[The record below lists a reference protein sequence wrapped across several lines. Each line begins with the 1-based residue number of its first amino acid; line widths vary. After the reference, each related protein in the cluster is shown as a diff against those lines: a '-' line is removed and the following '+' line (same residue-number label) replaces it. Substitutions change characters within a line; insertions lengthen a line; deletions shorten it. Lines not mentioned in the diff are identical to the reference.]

1 MSNLIARIGMI
12 LCLLYS
18 IQGAVAQGVNFFD
31 TDPAVFIQEFSSE
44 LNQAK
49 HPLAGSAATGLQ
61 TIWDSGQLSE
71 EEKTEVITQVN
82 IMISKRFHT
91 APDLVNY
98 AMILSWLK
106 QGDQFVK
113 IPLQDFLQTT
123 RSCILELEKNRTAK
137 YLRVLAEYIPEGYPI
152 QRDKF
157 FWHSTQPDPSLM
169 FLTLEDKKGSYQ
181 APVIRFTLTDLKYQS
196 SRHNDSTLI
205 KGTQG
210 DFHPLSLSFVGVN
223 GRVDWGKVGLDPE
236 DVYCDFKDY
245 KLNLNYGLIK
255 VDTATLYYNSLIDG
269 PMVGKFEDGNV
280 GFKNLNK
287 ANYPYFKSYEG
298 GIVIE
303 NFIPYIKYEGG
314 FSLKGVRKIG
324 SSYDIWVDYVPEETT
339 FGEEGSGDSWY
350 SDYNSDDF
358 YSDEEKSESYGED
371 EWDYAAAEDASYES
385 DDESWTDDGWED
397 ESAWEEGSEESVS
410 EEEGMFA
417 EDEGLGFPDQVQEHI
432 LAELSIQRATGA
444 DMMVLRGEAFVLDQ
458 KKMVGKN
465 NQTVIYTSDE
475 DSIFHP
481 SMDVLYLAKDSTV
494 TIKKPKRGT
503 FASVP
508 FTSSFH
514 EFFLYFETIIW
525 EVGKEELRFT
535 AFVDR
540 ENKVSAIE
548 SFDYFTKSRF
558 DQFKNILK
566 FNPIG
571 AIYRYQTLNPDKA
584 IFPGEILAEYRLK
597 DQQTAFERAL
607 PGLEGSGFITYD
619 KKTMEI
625 TPLPKLTKWAKAA
638 RAKKDF
644 DAIQIISKVDTGAH
658 AIMHFDNKEI
668 EMRGVPYFS
677 LSDSVFLRVAPL
689 DGIVKV
695 QKHRNL
701 QFGGTMASGRLNFY
715 SSNEDRPSFS
725 FDYESYKIH
734 CDSID
739 SIRFVVVRNP
749 PPGYEPTP
757 LEKAL
762 NNTVFEG
769 VTGAIHIDDPNNKSG
784 KKNYAHFPVF
794 DSYSKSYLYWEK
806 PNIED
811 GIYTKEKMNFSVD
824 PFVLDSL
831 EEFEWTNLHF
841 DGEFNSSEIFP
852 TFRQSLEVMEDFTL
866 GFKAETPPGG
876 YRIYDGN
883 GKFNNEIILDGK
895 GLRGNGDIEYLGTIA
910 KSDSFVFHFDSV
922 MAEVHYFNLRR
933 GYRGGVYFPH
943 VEANS
948 ALYKWYTKDS
958 ALSVTSTEYE
968 NLSIFNGE
976 AEFSG
981 TLSISE
987 EGMVGTG
994 EITLGQVKVIGDSIV
1009 FNEMDFYGKNTE
1021 FVIVDEEDPDQIHF
1035 RAIDVSVEYDVWRHS
1050 STFESKEVGAQ
1061 LAEFPKHQY
1070 GTTLAKGEYKR
1081 STHDLKLEG
1090 ISSYLKDNYFVSTDP
1105 KQDSLN
1111 FTGKDAYYDLE
1122 KEEIVVSGV
1131 PYIYVA
1137 DATITPDEKEVV
1149 IKSDGLIRT
1158 LENATIEA
1166 DQETKMHRIYDAQVD
1181 IYSRNEYEGGGKYD
1195 YIEINGKEQ
1204 FIEFNN
1210 IKVNSDL
1217 TTIASG
1223 IIQEPSGFYLTD
1235 RIYFKGNTQLDASRK
1250 FLSFQ
1255 GEVKIESENPVF
1267 KGAWFNFP
1275 KTIVNPDTVFIPIEE
1290 NPTNGEGEV
1299 LTVGLNFVPENRVF
1313 YSNFLQTKED
1323 DDDIEVLTAS
1333 GGLTF
1338 DRAKKEFKI
1347 GSEDKLK
1354 NRVLKGATVS
1364 FNDEKNTITSQGFL
1378 KFPYDFIDRTIT
1390 MKMAGSWKEDMRR
1403 RQLSTNLIMG
1413 VNMSILPE
1421 EPMKKLAETFSAIT
1435 GANKDIDFNDGTFMR
1450 SISELLDEG
1459 NKGERETEKFIG
1471 NVRDAMISANGIK
1484 LAQQLPFT
1492 LLLSGVNFNYD
1503 RDYKALYSDSEVGL
1517 IGVGGNSINKV
1528 INSKIVYQFGS
1539 ISVDGEKQPDKLTIY
1554 LEVDEFN
1561 YVYFHFEDEV
1571 VYTISSY
1578 YTEYN
1583 YPLQELVDKRKSEEG
1598 FRFELAT
1605 EDDPPQFK
1613 QDFVK
1618 KFIR

>member
-1 MSNLIARIGMI
+1 MSNVIARSGIF
-12 LCLLYS
+12 LCFLFSLS
-18 IQGAVAQGVNFFD
+18 NVFAQGVSFFD
-31 TDPAVFIQEFSSE
+31 TDPATFIQEFTQE
-44 LNQAK
+44 LNQSKSPKA
-49 HPLAGSAATGLQ
+49 SQAATAIQAVWNAG
-61 TIWDSGQLSE
+61 DMSE
-71 EEKTEVITQVN
+71 EEKTEVITQIN

-91 APDLVNY
+91 SPDLANY
-98 AMILSWLK
+98 ALVFSGLK
-106 QGDQFVK
+106 NKDQYVK

-123 RSCILELEKNRTAK
+123 RSCILELEKDRTSK
-137 YLRVLAEYIPEGYPI
+137 YLRVLADYIPEGYPNR
-152 QRDKF
+152 RDKF
-157 FWHSTQPDPSLM
+157 YWHASNPEPSLM
-169 FLTLEDKKGSYQ
+169 FLTLEDKKGNYQ
-181 APVIRFTLTDLKYQS
+181 APVIRYEETDLKYVTD
-196 SRHNDSTLI
+196 HHHDSTFI
-205 KGTQG
+205 AGTSG
-210 DFHPLSLSFVGVN
+210 DFHPLSMSFLGVN
-223 GRVDWGKVGLDPE
+223 GRVDWAKVGLDST

-255 VDTATLYYNSLIDG
+255 VDTATFHYKSLFEM
-269 PMVGKFEDGNV
+269 PVVGKFEDGNV
-280 GFKNLNK
+280 GYKSLNK

-303 NFIPYIKYEGG
+303 NFIPYIRYEGG
-314 FSLKGVRKIG
+314 FSLKGIRKIG

-350 SDYNSDDF
+350 SEYNSDELIA
-358 YSDEEKSESYGED
+358 DEEASNSNSD
-371 EWDYAAAEDASYES
+371 WDYEAAEDASFDS
-385 DDESWTDDGWED
+385 DDEGWTDGGEWDD
-397 ESAWEEGSEESVS
+397 ETEWGGEEESIA
-410 EEEGMFA
+410 EEEETFYEEE
-417 EDEGLGFPDQVQEHI
+417 EDLYAGQVQEHI
-432 LAELSIQRATGA
+432 LAKLNIQRATGGT
-444 DMMVLRGEAFVLDQ
+444 MMALRGEAFVLDQ

-465 NQTVIYTSDE
+465 NQAVLYTSEE
-475 DSIFHP
+475 DSLYHP

-503 FASVP
+503 YASIP
-508 FTSSFH
+508 FTSSYH
-514 EFFLYFETIIW
+514 EYFLYFETIIW
-525 EVGKEELRFT
+525 ELGKENLRFT

-540 ENKVSAIE
+540 ENKLSAIE
-548 SFDYFTKSRF
+548 SFDYFTKARF

-571 AIYRYQTLNPDKA
+571 AIYRYHTLNPNKP
-584 IFPGEILAEYRLK
+584 IFPGEILAEHRLQ
-597 DQQTAFERAL
+597 DQQIAFERAL

-619 KKTMEI
+619 KKTNEI

-658 AIMHFDNKEI
+658 AIMHFDTKDI
-668 EMRGVPYFS
+668 VMRGVPYFS
-677 LSDSVFLRVAPL
+677 LSDSVFLRVVPL
-689 DGIVKV
+689 DGIVTV
-695 QKHRNL
+695 QKNRNL
-701 QFGGTMASGRLNFY
+701 LFGGKMASGRLNFY
-715 SSNEDRPSFS
+715 SSNEDRPSFE
-725 FDYESYKIH
+725 FDYESYKIL

-739 SIRFVVVRNP
+739 SIRFVVVRDP

-784 KKNYAHFPVF
+784 RKDYAHFPVF

-806 PNIED
+806 PNIES
-811 GIYTKEKMNFSVD
+811 GVYTKDKMNFSVD

-831 EEFEWTNLHF
+831 EDFEWTELQF

-852 TFRQSLEVMEDFTL
+852 TFRQSLQVMEDFTL
-866 GFKAETPPGG
+866 GFKAQTPPGG

-883 GKFNNEIILDGK
+883 GRFNNEIILDGK
-895 GLRGNGDIEYLGTIA
+895 GLRGDGEIEYLGTMA
-910 KSDSFVFHFDSV
+910 RSDSFVFHFDSV
-922 MAEVHYFNLRR
+922 MAEVQYFNLKR

-958 ALSVTSTEYE
+958 ALAISSTYEALSV
-968 NLSIFNGE
+968 FNGKGK
-976 AEFSG
+976 FTG
-981 TLSISE
+981 TLSITE
-987 EGMVGTG
+987 RGMVGEG
-994 EITLGQVKVIGDSIV
+994 EIAMGQVKIRGDSIV
-1009 FNEMDFYGKNTE
+1009 FNEMDFSTE
-1021 FVIVDEEDPDQIHF
+1021 NSDFIIVDEEDSTETLFIAKNVDI
-1035 RAIDVSVEYDVWRHS
+1035 SYDVWRTS
-1050 STFESKEVGAQ
+1050 STFESKEVGAE
-1061 LAEFPKHQY
+1061 LAQFPKHKY
-1070 GTTLAKGEYKR
+1070 STTLAKGQYKG
-1081 STHDLKLEG
+1081 STKDLKLEG
-1090 ISSYLKDNYFVSTDP
+1090 ISSYMKDNYFLSVDP

-1122 KEEIVVSGV
+1122 KEDIVVSGV

-1137 DATITPDEKEVV
+1137 DATITPEGKEV
-1149 IKSDGLIRT
+1149 IIQSNGLIRT

-1166 DQETKMHRIYDAQVD
+1166 DQETKMHRIYEATVD
-1181 IYSRNEYEGGGKYD
+1181 IFSRSEYEGGGKYD

-1223 IIQEPSGFYLTD
+1223 PIQEPKGFYLTD
-1235 RIYFKGNTQLDASRK
+1235 RIFFKGSAQLDASRK

-1267 KGAWFNFP
+1267 KGAWFTFE
-1275 KTIVNPDTVFIPIEE
+1275 KTIVNPDTVFIPIPQ
-1290 NPTNGEGEV
+1290 NLTNGFDEV

-1313 YSNFLQTKED
+1313 YSNFLQAKED
-1323 DDDIEVLTAS
+1323 EDDIEVLSAY

-1338 DRAKKEFKI
+1338 DRNKKEFKI

-1354 NRVLKGATVS
+1354 NRVLKGATVA
-1364 FNDEKNTITSQGFL
+1364 FNDEANTITSQGFL
-1378 KFPYDFIDRTIT
+1378 KFPYDFADRTIT
-1390 MKMAGSWKEDMRR
+1390 MKMAGSWKEDMKK

-1413 VNMSILPE
+1413 INMSALPE
-1421 EPMKKLAETFSAIT
+1421 EPMKKLAETFTAIT
-1435 GANKDIDFNDGTFMR
+1435 GANKDIDFNEGTFLR

-1471 NVRDAMISANGIK
+1471 NVRDAMISSNGIK
-1484 LAQQLPFT
+1484 LSQQLPFT

-1517 IGVGGNSINKV
+1517 IGIAGNSINKV
-1528 INSKIVYQFGS
+1528 INSKVVYQFGS
-1539 ISVDGEKQPDKLTIY
+1539 IDADGEKESDRLTIY

-1571 VYTISSY
+1571 VYTLSSY

-1605 EDDPPQFK
+1605 EDDPPKFK

>member
-1 MSNLIARIGMI
+1 MSNLIIRTGLI
-12 LCLLYS
+12 LCLLFS
-18 IQGAVAQGVNFFD
+18 IQGGIAQVSFFD
-31 TDPAVFIQEFSSE
+31 TDPAIFIQEFASE
-44 LNQAK
+44 LNQSK
-49 HPLAGSAATGLQ
+49 SPTGSDAGMNLQ
-61 TIWDSGQLSE
+61 MVWNGGDMTE
-71 EEKTEVITQVN
+71 EEKTEFITQVN
-82 IMISKRFHT
+82 IMVSKRFHT
-91 APDLVNY
+91 APDLSNY
-98 AMILSWLK
+98 AMIFTWLK
-106 QGDQFVK
+106 QQTQYVK
-113 IPLQDFLQTT
+113 IPVQDYLQTT
-123 RSCILELEKNRTAK
+123 RSCILELEKERTSK

-152 QRDKF
+152 KRDKF
-157 FWHSTQPDPSLM
+157 FWHASEEEPSLM
-169 FLTLEDKKGSYQ
+169 FLSLEDKNGSYK
-181 APVIRFTLTDLKYQS
+181 APVIRFGQTDLQYLTT
-196 SRHNDSTLI
+196 RHNDSTLI
-205 KGTQG
+205 QGTTG
-210 DFHPLSLSFVGVN
+210 DFHPLSMSFVGVN
-223 GRVDWGKVGLDPE
+223 GRVDWTKVGLDAE
-236 DVYCDFKDY
+236 DVYCEFKDY
-245 KLNLNYGLIK
+245 KLKLNYGLIK
-255 VDTATLYYNSLIDG
+255 VDTVDFYYGSLFDG
-269 PMVGKFEDGNV
+269 PVTGKFEDGNV
-280 GFKNLNK
+280 GYKNINK

-303 NFIPYIKYEGG
+303 NFIPYVKYEGG
-314 FSLKGVRKIG
+314 FSLKGIRKIG
-324 SSYDIWVDYVPEETT
+324 SSYDIWVDYVPEETS

-358 YSDEEKSESYGED
+358 YSDENSAAENGES
-371 EWDYAAAEDASYES
+371 EWDYSAAEEASFDS
-385 DDESWTDDGWED
+385 DDESWSDEDWDDGSEWGAD
-397 ESAWEEGSEESVS
+397 ESETEEDLP
-410 EEEGMFA
+410 FA

-432 LAELSIQRATGA
+432 LAKLAIQRAEGT
-444 DMMVLRGEAFVLDQ
+444 MMVLSGEAFVLDQ

-465 NQTVIYTSDE
+465 NHAVIYTSE
-475 DSIFHP
+475 VDSIFHP

-494 TIKKPKRGT
+494 TVKKPKRGT

-508 FTSSFH
+508 FTSSYH

-525 EVGKEELRFT
+525 DLGEDNLRFT

-548 SFDYFTKSRF
+548 SFDYFTKARF
-558 DQFKNILK
+558 SQFKNILK

-619 KKTMEI
+619 KQSNEI
-625 TPLPKLTKWAKAA
+625 TPLPKLRKWAIAA
-638 RAKKDF
+638 RGKKDF

-658 AIMHFDNKEI
+658 AFMNFDTKEI

-715 SSNEDRPSFS
+715 SSAEDRPSFT

-806 PNIED
+806 PNIENGVYAKD
-811 GIYTKEKMNFSVD
+811 KMNFSVD

-831 EEFEWTNLHF
+831 EEFEWTNLQF

-852 TFRQSLEVMEDFTL
+852 TFRQSLQVMEDFTL

-883 GKFNNEIILDGK
+883 GRFNNEIILDSK
-895 GLRGNGDIEYLGTIA
+895 GLRGDGEIEYLGTMA
-910 KSDSFVFHFDSV
+910 RSDSFVFHFDSV
-922 MAEVHYFNLRR
+922 MAEVHYFNLKR

-958 ALSVTSTEYE
+958 ALAVSSTYEALSV
-968 NLSIFNGE
+968 FGGE
-976 AEFSG
+976 AEFTG
-981 TLSISE
+981 TLSITE
-987 EGMVGTG
+987 EGMVGDG
-994 EITLGQVKVIGDSIV
+994 EIILGQVKIAGDSIV
-1009 FNEMDFYGKNTE
+1009 FNEMDFSTQNSD
-1021 FVIVDEEDPDQIHF
+1021 FIIVDEEDPEQVHF
-1035 RAIDVSVEYDVWRHS
+1035 IAKNVDVSYDVWRHS
-1050 STFESKEVGAQ
+1050 STFESKEVAAD
-1061 LAEFPKHQY
+1061 LASFPEHQY
-1070 GTTLAKGEYKR
+1070 STSLAKGQFKR

-1090 ISSYLKDNYFVSTDP
+1090 VSSYLADNYFVSIDP

-1111 FTGKDAYYDLE
+1111 FNAKDAYYDLE

-1131 PYIYVA
+1131 PNIFVA
-1137 DATITPDEKEVV
+1137 DATITPDQKEVV
-1149 IKSDGLIRT
+1149 IQPTGLIRT

-1166 DQETKMHRIYDAQVD
+1166 DQETKMHRIYDATVD
-1181 IYSRNEYEGGGKYD
+1181 IFSRNEYEGGGKYD

-1223 IIQEPSGFYLTD
+1223 PIQQNKGFYLTE
-1235 RIYFKGNTQLDASRK
+1235 RIFFKGNTQLDASRK
-1250 FLSFQ
+1250 FLSFE

-1267 KGAWFNFP
+1267 KGAWFTFE
-1275 KTIVNPDTVFIPIEE
+1275 KTIVNPDTVFIPIKEDLRNDMDEE
-1290 NPTNGEGEV
+1290 

-1313 YSNFLQTKED
+1313 YSNFLQAKED
-1323 DDDIEVLTAS
+1323 EDDIEVLSAS

-1338 DRAKKEFKI
+1338 DRTKKEFKI

-1354 NRVLKGATVS
+1354 NRVLKGSTVA

-1378 KFPYDFIDRTIT
+1378 KFPYDFLDRTIT
-1390 MKMAGSWKEDMRR
+1390 MKMSGSWKEDMRK

-1413 VNMSILPE
+1413 INMEILPE
-1421 EPMKKLAETFSAIT
+1421 EPMKKLAETLVAIT
-1435 GANKDIDFNDGTFMR
+1435 GANKDIDFQEGTFMR

-1459 NKGERETEKFIG
+1459 NKGERETAKFLG

-1484 LAQQLPFT
+1484 LAQELPYT
-1492 LLLSGVNFNYD
+1492 LLISGVNFNYD
-1503 RDYKALYSDSEVGL
+1503 RDYKALYSDSEIGL
-1517 IGVGGNSINKV
+1517 IGIDGNSINKV
-1528 INSKIVYQFGS
+1528 INSKIVYQFGR
-1539 ISVDGEKQPDKLTIY
+1539 ISADGEKDPDKLTIY

-1561 YVYFHFEDEV
+1561 YVYFHFEEDV
-1571 VYTISSY
+1571 LYTISSY

-1605 EDDPPQFK
+1605 EDDPPKFK